1 MIMFFS
7 KKDSFMTIPIQ
18 ETTFYKPRSTDAQ
31 DVIDNFFEFS
41 SSLKKVSLPLGTL
54 VPQHLEN
61 ILFVPSVRSGNSCG
75 THSRK
80 AAFTTTRV
88 GAQVRLRGWRF
99 SSKGLASRRTPILRE
114 SHSPTCARLPS
125 PSGST
130 RKRRGWQIGKMAAK
144 VTCAPNQTGLLRL
157 QARHTDARKHGIWDP
172 SPLAPPHHHPSTS
185 RSWKASSNNEDIR
198 LVVLRCTTG
207 NGVFFRKRIIS

>member
-1 MIMFFS
+1 MY
-7 KKDSFMTIPIQ
+7 TI
-18 ETTFYKPRSTDAQ
+18 FYKRFIDYY
-31 DVIDNFFEFS
+31 VIFEICLIAS
-41 SSLKKVSLPLGTL
+41 KSARMRWSAHLKAVAVLGTL
-54 VPQHLEN
+54 VPQRLVN

-99 SSKGLASRRTPILRE
+99 SSKSLASRRTPILRE

-130 RKRRGWQIGKMAAK
+130 RKRRGW
-144 VTCAPNQTGLLRL
+144 
-157 QARHTDARKHGIWDP
+157 
-172 SPLAPPHHHPSTS
+172 
-185 RSWKASSNNEDIR
+185 
-198 LVVLRCTTG
+198 
-207 NGVFFRKRIIS
+207 